1 MEELDRSDPPLSL
14 FLFPTL
20 QQRDPATEREFR
32 RRCEEQRA
40 EAHEKGDDPPAPSE
54 YPSAESEGGT
64 LVAPEMGVSGTWSTP
79 DPVVRILEGNLRPR
93 WTMRQEALAA
103 GAGLGSLLRFLLVTS
118 GGGLAAVDVL
128 GDQAAA
134 GLSAL
139 AAESSP
145 NHPGGSGNC
154 WLDGD
159 AAIEGAADWAE
170 GAQSTA
176 KGSREALKALTLLGL
191 LHA

>member
-1 MEELDRSDPPLSL
+1 MDDEAGGP
-14 FLFPTL
+14 
-20 QQRDPATEREFR
+20 
-32 RRCEEQRA
+32 RC
-40 EAHEKGDDPPAPSE
+40 
-54 YPSAESEGGT
+54 GG
-64 LVAPEMGVSGTWSTP
+64 
-79 DPVVRILEGNLRPR
+79 
-93 WTMRQEALAA
+93 
-103 GAGLGSLLRFLLVTS
+103 GAGVTFEVPS
-118 GGGLAAVDVL
+118 RDVGGGLAAVDVL
-128 GDQAAA
+128 GDQAVA
-134 GLSAL
+134 GLSSL